1 MTRKTMTFADA
12 IDAALEEGMA
22 ADSRIFVLG
31 EDILD
36 VNHNI
41 VTKSAEDKFPKRFI
55 STPLIEDMLGDIG
68 LGMNLAGLKPILNL
82 DYGTFVSN
90 AFNSLYRLGIWR
102 YRTAEKSGPAVIFR
116 ISHYGYLGRG
126 AELAA
131 SFLGAI
137 FHLPN
142 IVIATPA
149 FPHDAYGLLKT
160 ALQSDRPVVFFEHK
174 KLYDHNGIVPNKEYM
189 VPFGSSTVLKNGTDV
204 TLIAWSFMSH
214 LAMSAANILDPQ
226 KINTEVI
233 ILHTINP
240 MDMETVLNSARK
252 TKRVIIIEED
262 MLRGGIGAE
271 ISTQINKRISEIK
284 VTRIAAK
291 NVPLP
296 IGQKYENLILPS
308 IENIVEECRRLC
320 LN

>member
-12 IDAALEEGMA
+12 IDAALEEEMA

>member
-1 MTRKTMTFADA
+1 MTFADA
-12 IDAALEEGMA
+12 IDAALEEEMA

-41 VTKSAEDKFPKRFI
+41 VTKSAKDKFPKRFI

>member
-12 IDAALEEGMA
+12 IDAALEEEMA

-41 VTKSAEDKFPKRFI
+41 VTKSAKDKFPKRFI

>member
-12 IDAALEEGMA
+12 IDAALEEEMA

-41 VTKSAEDKFPKRFI
+41 VTKSAKDKFPKRFI

-271 ISTQINKRISEIK
+271 ISTQIN
-284 VTRIAAK
+284 
-291 NVPLP
+291 

>member
-1 MTRKTMTFADA
+1 MTFADA
-12 IDAALEEGMA
+12 IDAALEEEMA

-142 IVIATPA
+142 IVIA
-149 FPHDAYGLLKT
+149 
-160 ALQSDRPVVFFEHK
+160 
-174 KLYDHNGIVPNKEYM
+174 M
-189 VPFGSSTVLKNGTDV
+189 V
-204 TLIAWSFMSH
+204 
-214 LAMSAANILDPQ
+214 
-226 KINTEVI
+226 
-233 ILHTINP
+233 
-240 MDMETVLNSARK
+240 
-252 TKRVIIIEED
+252 
-262 MLRGGIGAE
+262 
-271 ISTQINKRISEIK
+271 
-284 VTRIAAK
+284 
-291 NVPLP
+291 
-296 IGQKYENLILPS
+296 Y
-308 IENIVEECRRLC
+308 
-320 LN
+320 